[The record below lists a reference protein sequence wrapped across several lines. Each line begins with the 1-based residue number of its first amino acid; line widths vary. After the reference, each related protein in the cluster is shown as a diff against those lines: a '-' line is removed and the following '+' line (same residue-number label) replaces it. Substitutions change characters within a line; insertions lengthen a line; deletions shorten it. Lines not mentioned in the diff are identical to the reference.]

1 MKRSDEDFHLKYKN
15 SIMMLVVIPHV
26 IRIGWM
32 LLIRCSMIWSEN
44 LAIQMRQYNYCD
56 VLHSFIQVKK
66 CVFPF
71 ISLFDI
77 MQSLILSYYSDDPEF
92 HTTQVYVRNNIANI
106 GNL

>member
-15 SIMMLVVIPHV
+15 SIMMLVVTPHV

-32 LLIRCSMIWSEN
+32 LLIRCSMIWFEN

-66 CVFPF
+66 VVFF
-71 ISLFDI
+71 LLYRYLILCRG
-77 MQSLILSYYSDDPEF
+77 LILSYYSDDPEF
-92 HTTQVYVRNNIANI
+92 HTTQVYVR
-106 GNL
+106 